1 MGKGK
6 TPPGSRKKT
15 TKKHT
20 TAIPSTEKLLK
31 ALNRMSEVEKI
42 SLGVIKPKLR
52 GGPRRIKIMH
62 DSDKVLLLKIRDT
75 NSLQEVR
82 VYTGSATKTETKI
95 VSFAKKQ
102 GWAVT

>member
-20 TAIPSTEKLLK
+20 TAIPTVEKLLK
-31 ALNRMSEVEKI
+31 SLNRMPEVTKI

-52 GGPRRIKIMH
+52 VGPRRIKIM
-62 DSDKVLLLKIRDT
+62 SDNNKVLLLKMRDT

-82 VYTGSATKTETKI
+82 VYTGDATETTDKI